1 MKTIDVIFLIVVIAF
16 CVYGVCLG
24 LKAIYGIRKKSIEE
38 FGARRNEIRK
48 EFNDGK

>member
-16 CVYGVCLG
+16 CVYGVYLG
-24 LKAIYGIRKKSIEE
+24 LRAMYGIRKKSIEE
-38 FGARRNEIRK
+38 FEARRNEIRK